1 MMGFAEIRRGQVHP
15 EPGRLKTLQ
24 MSFLSPQV
32 CWEISHAVDQR
43 SKRAL
48 DDYIALVFM
57 GPHSHDLLY
66 VLELHNGS

>member
-15 EPGRLKTLQ
+15 ESGRLKTFQ

-43 SKRAL
+43 STRAL
-48 DDYIALVFM
+48 DDSIALVFM
-57 GPHSHDLLY
+57 G
-66 VLELHNGS
+66 LELHDGS